1 MADDNA
7 INLKVALAMLTKL
20 GYEAATALNGQEA
33 VERVAASLRT
43 GTGETPRHYA
53 AILMDANMPVM
64 DGFVASRLII
74 SSHGKCAPPII
85 ALTASVLEEDR
96 QRCLE
101 AGMVGFLPKPLQI
114 DELSELL
121 ARYAPPPEAD
131 GTIKIIADDTT
142 AACAIGLNDLNCEQR
157 LMDWG
162 RLEQFREFDDDA
174 RSMTREVVTLFTKEM
189 PQRLEDI
196 RSALLACD
204 SAALSRA
211 AHAVKGAASNVGAQ
225 ALSEACSTLEQSCLQ
240 GQWPADAAS
249 QVTGIMQFAVK
260 TCEALQD
267 FMAQTGPAA
276 D

>member
-1 MADDNA
+1 
-7 INLKVALAMLTKL
+7 
-20 GYEAATALNGQEA
+20 
-33 VERVAASLRT
+33 
-43 GTGETPRHYA
+43 
-53 AILMDANMPVM
+53 
-64 DGFVASRLII
+64 
-74 SSHGKCAPPII
+74 
-85 ALTASVLEEDR
+85 
-96 QRCLE
+96 
-101 AGMVGFLPKPLQI
+101 
-114 DELSELL
+114 
-121 ARYAPPPEAD
+121 
-131 GTIKIIADDTT
+131 
-142 AACAIGLNDLNCEQR
+142 
-157 LMDWG
+157 MDWG
-162 RLEQFREFDDDA
+162 RLDQFREFDDDA

-225 ALSEACSTLEQSCLQ
+225 ALSGACSTLEQSCLQ
-240 GQWPADAAS
+240 GQWPADAAR